1 MKDILNEKQRLQTI
15 NQYRELLLLLMLNIC
30 PKDNERKIV
39 FNTLLL
45 LFSKNLINVRK
56 IVHK

>member
-1 MKDILNEKQRLQTI
+1 MNNVLNKQQQFQTM
-15 NQYRELLLLLMLNIC
+15 NQYRELLLLLMLNIN

-45 LFSKNLINVRK
+45 LFSNNLINIRK